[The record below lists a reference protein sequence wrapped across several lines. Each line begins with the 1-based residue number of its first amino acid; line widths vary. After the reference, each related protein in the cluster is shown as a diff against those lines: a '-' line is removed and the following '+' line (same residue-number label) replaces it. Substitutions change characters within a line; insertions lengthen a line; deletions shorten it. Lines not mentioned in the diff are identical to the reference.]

1 VKRVTLA
8 GLHLVEASRPPGA
21 GRDDQPRDASA
32 AEVLQ
37 SQRWARARIALL
49 VALVQGALVVLAHG
63 EMRRL
68 PLLAAT
74 ALGYALLVHGLAT
87 LARRRAEA
95 PPALVTAVLAADIAF
110 VFIVTALGTTPD
122 HYERALL
129 GGVIVVHAAN
139 FYFGRRQAWRA
150 MAMGL
155 VAFLTVL
162 GLALLRHGRVNLV
175 EESWSLAVA
184 IAGTTLVVAQ
194 AGDVRR
200 RLRMIV
206 ELFERAE
213 KGDFTRSYDEELDAR
228 PDAITR
234 VGRAYN
240 RVREQ
245 LANMVLS
252 DPLTGCLNRRGFEQA
267 YAREVARSTRAGSDL
282 ALLVLD
288 LDHFKMVNDTYG
300 HPAGDEVLR
309 GAGRLLADACR
320 AGDIVARVGGE
331 EFALLLPDTGAT
343 GSFHFATRLC
353 EVVRLHPFPSF
364 TPDAPP
370 IHVTTSIGV
379 ASRIPH
385 RGIDDGAAGLTARA
399 DTALYAA
406 KRAGRDRVRVWS
418 QELEERMPGTIE
430 AVSGLAEE

>member
-1 VKRVTLA
+1 VESNRPTVTD
-8 GLHLVEASRPPGA
+8 H
-21 GRDDQPRDASA
+21 DDHPRDTA
-32 AEVLQ
+32 AGEVLQ
-37 SQRWARARIALL
+37 SQRWVRARIALL
-49 VALVQGALVVLAHG
+49 VALVQGMLI
-63 EMRRL
+63 
-68 PLLAAT
+68 LLADGESQRLALLAGT
-74 ALGYALLVHGLAT
+74 ALSYVLLVHGFAL
-87 LARRRAEA
+87 LSRRPSGA
-95 PPALVTAVLAADIAF
+95 PPALVTAALAADIAF
-110 VFIVTALGTTPD
+110 VFLVTALGTTPD

-150 MAMGL
+150 AALGL
-155 VAFLTVL
+155 AAFLTL
-162 GLALLRHGRVNLV
+162 LAFATLRAGRVNLI
-175 EESWSLAVA
+175 EEIWSLAIA
-184 IAGTTLVVAQ
+184 IAGTTLVIAQ

-213 KGDFTRSYDEELDAR
+213 KGDFTRSYDEDADSR
-228 PDAITR
+228 PDAISR

-288 LDHFKMVNDTYG
+288 LDHFKLVNDTYG

-309 GAGRLLADACR
+309 GAGALLAEVCR

-331 EFALLLPDTGAT
+331 EFAVLLPDTGAT

-353 EVVRLHPFPSF
+353 EAVRSHAFPSPL
-364 TPDAPP
+364 PDAPP
-370 IHVTTSIGV
+370 IRVTTSIGV
-379 ASRIPH
+379 ASRLPH
-385 RGIDDGAAGLTARA
+385 RGIDDGTSGLTARA
-399 DTALYAA
+399 DAALYAA
-406 KRAGRDRVRVWS
+406 KRSGRDRVRVWS
-418 QELEERMPGTIE
+418 DDLEGRS
-430 AVSGLAEE
+430 SGPADIMSAMAEE

>member
-1 VKRVTLA
+1 MKRVTLA
-8 GLHLVEASRPPGA
+8 GIESIEPPA
-21 GRDDQPRDASA
+21 RSAAAKPNAPRDVSA
-32 AEVLQ
+32 GEILRA
-37 SQRWARARIALL
+37 QRWARSRIALV
-49 VALVQGALVVLAHG
+49 VALIQGGLGLLAHG
-63 EMRRL
+63 NAHL
-68 PLLAAT
+68 TLLAA
-74 ALGYALLVHGLAT
+74 AAVAYAVVIHGLAAV
-87 LARRRAEA
+87 ARWRGMAS
-95 PPALVTAVLAADIAF
+95 PALVTTTVAADVAF
-110 VFIVTALGTTPD
+110 VVLMTALGATPD

-129 GGVIVVHAAN
+129 GGMIVVHAAN

-150 MAMGL
+150 AAIALVSFVALIGL
-155 VAFLTVL
+155 SMLRGGAIDLT
-162 GLALLRHGRVNLV
+162 
-175 EESWSLAVA
+175 EEVWSLAIGV
-184 IAGTTLVVAQ
+184 AGTALVIAQ

-200 RLRMIV
+200 RLRLVV

-213 KGDFTRSYDEELDAR
+213 KGDFTKGYEEESDGR

-288 LDHFKMVNDTYG
+288 LDHFKQVNDTYG

-309 GAGRLLADACR
+309 EAGRLLAEACR

-343 GSFHFATRLC
+343 GSFHFASRLC
-353 EVVRLHPFPSF
+353 AAVRAHEFPIVGG
-364 TPDAPP
+364 TV
-370 IHVTTSIGV
+370 IRVTTSVGV

-385 RGIDDGAAGLTARA
+385 RGIDDGVSGLTARA
-399 DTALYAA
+399 DAALYAA
-406 KRAGRDRVRVWS
+406 KRTGRDRVRVWS
-418 QELEERMPGTIE
+418 QDLEEVGSE
-430 AVSGLAEE
+430 VASA